1 LDEEYRIAHL
11 NDGEDPMRIEIVPEP
26 EYEKEIDI
34 APDVPVRI
42 YDVNQRGQRYRI
54 TQCEFYSSQLSIRK
68 GFLMLLYMEDR

>member
-42 YDVNQRGQRYRI
+42 YDVNQRGQ
-54 TQCEFYSSQLSIRK
+54 
-68 GFLMLLYMEDR
+68 